1 MVFYT
6 NRCLMPNIDKLECI
20 ECGFCSN
27 ICPKNKNQKSNYA
40 YEVTTSCIS
49 CSLCAKNCPVKA
61 ISKKE
66 ENYV

>member
-27 ICPKNKNQKSNYA
+27 ICPKNASQKRRKIMFSNKIKNQLKD
-40 YEVTTSCIS
+40 I
-49 CSLCAKNCPVKA
+49 LD
-61 ISKKE
+61 
-66 ENYV
+66 